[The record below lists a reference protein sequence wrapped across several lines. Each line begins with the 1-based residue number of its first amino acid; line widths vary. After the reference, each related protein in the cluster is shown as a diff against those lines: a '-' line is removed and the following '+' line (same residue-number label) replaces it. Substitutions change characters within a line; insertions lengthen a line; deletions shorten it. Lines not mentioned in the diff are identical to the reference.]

1 MKRPTN
7 TVLTLCLTAL
17 IVSSILTFLLAFLYG
32 YAYVI
37 IWALNTIFTLNIN
50 FNFFTGLAVILLT
63 GLLKIKN

>member
-17 IVSSILTFLLAFLYG
+17 IMISILTLLLAILYG
-32 YAYVI
+32 YAYII
-37 IWALNTIFTLNIN
+37 IWALNTIFALNIN
-50 FNFFTGLAVILLT
+50 FNFFTSLAVILLT